1 MNGLDKQAKSVIVGN
16 WILEDIINRFKELEG
31 NTGSEQED
39 DLSEYKAIL
48 LVYANKIREVQNELI
63 Q

>member
-16 WILEDIINRFKELEG
+16 WILEDISNRFKELEG
-31 NTGSEQED
+31 NTGSEEED

-48 LVYANKIREVQNELI
+48 MSYFMKIREYQFELI
-63 Q
+63 E